1 MIRFNLLLACVL
13 AAALVGCVSKKQQS
27 ENIRQ
32 GIISLTEEEC
42 LSILRSHDVQ
52 FEQLNDIEDVQTAI
66 RVNSPLGGVIVE
78 YQWNSE
84 THSIMDCRLAVA
96 LLAWAPTLRRFGITR
111 LRHLRVYSPG
121 VLITKSGRTSS
132 HAWALAIDAAY
143 FERENAPNLKVE
155 RDWTD
160 SEKGVAPCPPRE
172 WESANLHILRTLVC
186 EAAENGLFQI
196 ILTPHYNAAH
206 YNHLH
211 LEVSPKRPF
220 VR

>member
-1 MIRFNLLLACVL
+1 MTKFNLLLACVL
-13 AAALVGCVSKKQQS
+13 AAVLVGCVSKKQQS

-32 GIISLTEEEC
+32 GIVSLTEEEC
-42 LSILRSHDVQ
+42 LSILHSHDVQ
-52 FEQLNDIEDVQTAI
+52 FEQLNDIKDVQTAI
-66 RVNSPLGGVIVE
+66 RLNSPLGGVIVE

-84 THSIMDCRLAVA
+84 IHSIMDCRLAVA

-111 LRHLRVYSPG
+111 LRHLRIYSPG
-121 VLITKSGRTSS
+121 ALIAKSGRTSS

-143 FERENAPNLKVE
+143 FERENAPNLEVE

-160 SEKGVAPCPPRE
+160 RERGVAPCPPRK

-211 LEVSPKRPF
+211 LELSPKPPF